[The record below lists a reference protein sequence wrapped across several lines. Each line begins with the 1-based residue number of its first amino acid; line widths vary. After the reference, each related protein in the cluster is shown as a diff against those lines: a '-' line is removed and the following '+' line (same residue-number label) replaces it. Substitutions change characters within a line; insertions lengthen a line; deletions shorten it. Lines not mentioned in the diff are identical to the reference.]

1 MRILYIELS
10 LINVEIRDEPT
21 LPVAYSLSG
30 AIIGENV
37 DIVISEGDVLSFQ
50 LKVGSSHPFW
60 IRTMPGMGT
69 DNPVATGISG
79 VEQGAVH
86 GLLIWNTTG
95 IEEGR
100 YYYECQNYA
109 NMGGLIRVVPT
120 ITGTLCSQIQILDTI
135 CIHFY
140 CW

>member
-1 MRILYIELS
+1 
-10 LINVEIRDEPT
+10 
-21 LPVAYSLSG
+21 
-30 AIIGENV
+30 
-37 DIVISEGDVLSFQ
+37 
-50 LKVGSSHPFW
+50 
-60 IRTMPGMGT
+60 MPGMGT

-135 CIHFY
+135 CIVGNILINVLY
-140 CW
+140 YV